1 MAGTLHLLGGAVLGD
16 RASGRALPADRRGC
30 LLAYLATDGGWV
42 DRDRL
47 ALLFWPES
55 SETSA
60 KRNLR
65 QLLLRVKRMAL
76 SPPLEATA
84 DALRWGVA
92 SDVAEFRQALAG
104 GDASRA
110 VAIYRGPFMDGF
122 ALHDVGGVDAWIETE
137 RDIFHAAYHG
147 ACMREAATA
156 SEQGRHGEAADR
168 LGRLLAAD
176 PIAEDVMAA
185 YLRALYAAGRR
196 DAALQA
202 FERFATTLRQELG
215 LEPLAPTRELV
226 EAMRRGEAMARL
238 AQAGDKRWGDDDPQ
252 QRPSLRPPRLVAR
265 ESERLRLREATAP
278 LLVVAGEPGIGKTR
292 LLRDALPDAPACGA
306 SEGLEQMPYHP
317 FAALVRATPSLAAGL
332 GPYLEDLA
340 RLVPEVAPE
349 LAPGPLDPA
358 TAKGRL
364 AEALARFVLA
374 AGQPLVVDDLQW
386 ADPATLETLV
396 YFAGRG
402 LRVVGA
408 YRTAEAGPGLLDLL
422 RTLSARGQLER
433 VELGALSEDGVR
445 DLIGDLMNRPSGP
458 PTFARWLWSRSG
470 GNPMFLLESLRS
482 LFESGVLRTD
492 GEAWRTDVDE
502 LTRDYGELDVPPAV
516 AEVIDRRL
524 DHLAGPTVRVLEALA
539 LTQLEPDA
547 RFLAGITGLSL
558 SAVAE
563 ALDEALRTGFVEHG
577 RFRHDLLRQCLDRRI
592 EPARRRLLHAMVA
605 EAMAGE
611 ADPGLVAEHWWRAGN
626 TERASTT
633 WLLQARGMR
642 ARGLQVDA
650 IAVLRSAAERL
661 PQGDARDRLRLTLVE
676 TYREA
681 AMLAEAEALLAE
693 ARPGPDAPAELR
705 FKAMLAKAGMLF
717 YRGSVAETAEL
728 LESHRSL
735 ASLVDDPDL
744 QLDDVM
750 LRAKVA
756 KEQVRSD
763 EAIALM
769 EPVVQRLRQ
778 RRPDLRLVQFISG
791 LGALYDDLERHDI
804 ALPLHTEALDLA
816 RSLGSR
822 YYQVETTINLL
833 FCYADLGRHL
843 DAAGLAEEAL
853 RLGDYDGVP
862 VLRNNL
868 AANYFQGGQ
877 LDDALRHYLILAELH
892 AQPHLRLIAVARCA
906 EIHARQGRA
915 DEAMAGVEQ
924 TLEALPH
931 TDFPVAI
938 GRAAVVV
945 LRYGDEAQLG
955 RLLAL
960 LPSLDVQRLP
970 AHQREAFDEAM
981 RGRGVTPT

>member
-1 MAGTLHLLGGAVLGD
+1 MASTLHLLGGAVLGD
-16 RASGRALPADRRGC
+16 RATGRALPADRRGC

-47 ALLFWPES
+47 ALLFWPDS
-55 SETSA
+55 DETSA

-65 QLLLRVKRMAL
+65 QLLLRVKRMDIDPA
-76 SPPLEATA
+76 LEATA
-84 DALRWGVA
+84 DALRWRVA
-92 SDVAEFRQALAG
+92 CDVAEFRQAVAV
-104 GDASRA
+104 GDPARA
-110 VAIYRGPFMDGF
+110 VTLYRGPFMNGF
-122 ALHDVGGVDAWIETE
+122 GLHDVGGVDAWIETE
-137 RDIFHAAYHG
+137 RDRFHAAFHG
-147 ACMREAATA
+147 ACMRDSATA
-156 SEQGRHGEAADR
+156 SAQGRHGDAADR
-168 LGRLLAAD
+168 LSRLLSLD
-176 PIAEDVMAA
+176 PIAEDVLAA
-185 YLRALYAAGRR
+185 YLRALHLAGRR
-196 DAALQA
+196 EAALQA
-202 FERFATTLRQELG
+202 FDRFSATLREELG
-215 LEPLAPTRELV
+215 LDPLDTTTEL
-226 EAMRRGEAMARL
+226 ADAIRRGEAL
-238 AQAGDKRWGDDDPQ
+238 ASPPPSVPTGDEGRT
-252 QRPSLRPPRLVAR
+252 RLRPPRLVGR
-265 ESERLRLREATAP
+265 EAERLRLREATTP

-292 LLRDALPDAPACGA
+292 LLREALPDAPACGA

-317 FAALVRATPSLAAGL
+317 FAALVRVTPSLAAGL

-364 AEALARFVLA
+364 AEALARFALA

-445 DLIGDLMNRPSGP
+445 ALIGDLMNRASGP
-458 PTFARWLWSRSG
+458 PTFARWLWGRSG

-482 LFESGVLRTD
+482 LFESGALRTD

-524 DHLAGPTVRVLEALA
+524 AHLAGPTVRVLEALA
-539 LTQLEPDA
+539 LTQMEPDA

-611 ADPGLVAEHWWRAGN
+611 ADPGLVAEHWWRAGD

-650 IAVLRSAAERL
+650 IAVLRSAADRL

-681 AMLAEAEALLAE
+681 TMLAEAEALLAE

-705 FKAMLAKAGMLF
+705 FKAMLAEAGMLF

-728 LESHRSL
+728 LEANRTL

-769 EPVVQRLRQ
+769 APVVQRLRQ

-804 ALPLHTEALDLA
+804 ALPLHTEALELA
-816 RSLGSR
+816 RGLGSR

-853 RLGDYDGVP
+853 SLGDYDGVP

-877 LDDALRHYLILAELH
+877 LDDALRHYLILAELR

-906 EIHARQGRA
+906 EIHARHGRA

-945 LRYGDEAQLG
+945 LRYGDEAQLA

-970 AHQREAFDEAM
+970 AHQREEFDEAM
-981 RGRGVTPT
+981 RSRGVTPT

>member
-1 MAGTLHLLGGAVLGD
+1 MASTLHLLGGAVLGD
-16 RASGRALPADRRGC
+16 PASGRALPADRRGC

-47 ALLFWPES
+47 ALLFWPDS
-55 SETSA
+55 DETSA

-65 QLLLRVKRMAL
+65 QLLLRVKRMDLDPA
-76 SPPLEATA
+76 LEATA
-84 DALRWGVA
+84 DALRWRVPC
-92 SDVAEFRQALAG
+92 DVAEFRQAVAV
-104 GDASRA
+104 GDPARA
-110 VAIYRGPFMDGF
+110 VTLYRGPFMKGF
-122 ALHDVGGVDAWIETE
+122 SLHDVGGVDAWIETE
-137 RDIFHAAYHG
+137 RDRFHGAFHG
-147 ACMREAATA
+147 ACMRDSATA
-156 SEQGRHGEAADR
+156 SAQGRHGDAADR
-168 LGRLLAAD
+168 LSRLLSLD
-176 PIAEDVMAA
+176 PIAEDVLAA
-185 YLRALYAAGRR
+185 YLRALHLAGRR

-202 FERFATTLRQELG
+202 FDRFSATLREELG
-215 LEPLAPTRELV
+215 LDPLDTTTEL
-226 EAMRRGEAMARL
+226 ADAIRRGEAL
-238 AQAGDKRWGDDDPQ
+238 AAPPPSAPTGDEGRTQ
-252 QRPSLRPPRLVAR
+252 LRPPRLVGR
-265 ESERLRLREATAP
+265 EAERLRLREATTP

-292 LLRDALPDAPACGA
+292 LLREALPDAPTCGA

-317 FAALVRATPSLAAGL
+317 FAALVRTMPSLAAGL

-422 RTLSARGQLER
+422 RTLSARGQLQR

-445 DLIGDLMNRPSGP
+445 ALIGDLMNRASGP
-458 PTFARWLWSRSG
+458 PTFARWLWERSG

-524 DHLAGPTVRVLEALA
+524 AHLAGPTVRVLEALA
-539 LTQLEPDA
+539 LTQMEPDA

-563 ALDEALRTGFVEHG
+563 ALDEALRAGFVEHG

-611 ADPGLVAEHWWRAGN
+611 ADPGLVAEHWWRAGD
-626 TERASTT
+626 TERASAT

-650 IAVLRSAAERL
+650 IAVLRSAADRL
-661 PQGDARDRLRLTLVE
+661 PQGGARDRLRLTLVE

-681 AMLAEAEALLAE
+681 AMLGEAEALLAE

-705 FKAMLAKAGMLF
+705 FKAMLAEAGMLF

-728 LESHRSL
+728 LEANRTL

-853 RLGDYDGVP
+853 NLGDYDGVP

-877 LDDALRHYLILAELH
+877 LDDALRHYLILAELR

-906 EIHARQGRA
+906 EIHARHGRA

-945 LRYGDEAQLG
+945 LRYGDKAQLG

-970 AHQREAFDEAM
+970 AHQREEFDEAM
-981 RGRGVTPT
+981 RSRGVTPT